1 MTQSRF
7 NASFLSLAEARHR
20 GAATL
25 AAVGL
30 VLALVAAGC
39 GGGGGGGG
47 GRLSKSEYEQHLRS
61 DSQAIRKA
69 FVPLSKQ
76 PSSLSELASELKVGE
91 AKLREAADD
100 LDGVTAPKD
109 VEKDNDT
116 LVTGLRKLAAEL
128 ESLRSAA
135 AKKNPQLVQK
145 ALADLRGSRALVDAR
160 RATDDMKKK
169 GYKLGGFGG

>member
-1 MTQSRF
+1 MTKGRF
-7 NASFLSLAEARHR
+7 NAFSLSLAEARHR

-30 VLALVAAGC
+30 ALVLAGC
-39 GGGGGGGG
+39 GGGGDG

-69 FVPLSKQ
+69 FVP
-76 PSSLSELASELKVGE
+76 LASELKVGE

-109 VEKDNDT
+109 VEKDNDS
-116 LVTGLRKLAAEL
+116 LVKGLRRLATEL

-135 AKKNPQLVQK
+135 AKKDPQLVQK
-145 ALADLRGSRALVDAR
+145 ALADLRGSHALVDAR

-169 GYKLGGFGG
+169 GYKLGNFG

>member
-1 MTQSRF
+1 MTQGRF
-7 NASFLSLAEARHR
+7 NAFSLSLAEARHR

-30 VLALVAAGC
+30 ALVVAGC
-39 GGGGGGGG
+39 GGGGDG

-109 VEKDNDT
+109 VEKDNDS
-116 LVTGLRKLAAEL
+116 LVKGLRKLATEL

-135 AKKNPQLVQK
+135 AKKDPQLVQK
-145 ALADLRGSRALVDAR
+145 ALADLRGSHALVDAR

-169 GYKLGGFGG
+169 GYKLGNFG

>member
-25 AAVGL
+25 AAVAL
-30 VLALVAAGC
+30 ALALVAAGC

-47 GRLSKSEYEQHLRS
+47 RLSKSEYEHRLGS
-61 DSQAIRKA
+61 DSQAIRNA
-69 FVPLSKQ
+69 FRPLSQQ
-76 PSSLSELASELKVGE
+76 PSSLAELASDLKV
-91 AKLREAADD
+91 AQQKLRAAADD
-100 LDGVTAPKD
+100 LDRATPPKD

-145 ALADLRGSRALVDAR
+145 ALADLRGSHALVDAR